1 MKSYHFVEKLTFKI
15 TINLSDDYKVET
27 KRGVD
32 THACQVSPMK
42 VKKFLLQ
49 TYISMTYIYMGSSL
63 LLGIVTYIS
72 VCGSL
77 QAQSYRFIRL
87 YDAYIR
93 HRQIEPI
100 SKVGLSTSKKVGFIC
115 FNESFL

>member
-1 MKSYHFVEKLTFKI
+1 
-15 TINLSDDYKVET
+15 
-27 KRGVD
+27 
-32 THACQVSPMK
+32 
-42 VKKFLLQ
+42 
-49 TYISMTYIYMGSSL
+49 MGSSL

-87 YDAYIR
+87 YDVYIR
-93 HRQIEPI
+93 HRQIEPV

-115 FNESFL
+115 FNERKMMKNAFYFILKSLFVLEIFTFLS

>member
-1 MKSYHFVEKLTFKI
+1 
-15 TINLSDDYKVET
+15 
-27 KRGVD
+27 
-32 THACQVSPMK
+32 
-42 VKKFLLQ
+42 
-49 TYISMTYIYMGSSL
+49 MGSL